1 MQIGLFP
8 SPDIN
13 SQLEKTR
20 LDAFAALLRN
30 GGTVFQVEPNIQIQR
45 WSKVVWNCAWNPLT
59 TLTMVDTQTWLKS
72 SPEATPT
79 TRRLMREVIDIARRC
94 NVPIDYDL
102 VDTLMAKILSM
113 PGIGSSMQNDARAGR
128 PLEVDVILGYP
139 MQKAREMGMDVP
151 VLSMVYAL
159 TMAVNGR
166 LAR

>member
-1 MQIGLFP
+1 
-8 SPDIN
+8 
-13 SQLEKTR
+13 
-20 LDAFAALLRN
+20 
-30 GGTVFQVEPNIQIQR
+30 
-45 WSKVVWNCAWNPLT
+45 
-59 TLTMVDTQTWLKS
+59 
-72 SPEATPT
+72 
-79 TRRLMREVIDIARRC
+79 MREVIDIARRC